1 MKLSTLL
8 PISMVTAM
16 ILSGC
21 GAATQSNA
29 AAAVSVPQEM
39 AAESAAKTDPD
50 ANAATTAEAV
60 SVVEVNSAAE
70 AATTAE
76 TVSTVETGAAA
87 KTDADAKTDSAVNNR
102 SLKVEDLTLEQKVG
116 QLFILRPDTLDQETQ
131 VTENNDGKKV
141 GTTAINDSIRSNLQS
156 YHIGG
161 VCQFGQNIIDPDQI
175 TAFNK
180 DLQEASDI
188 PLFIAVDEE
197 GGRVARLANT
207 DTFTL
212 PKYENAAAVGAQGT
226 EAAYDMGKTIGT
238 YIKQYGFNVDFAPDA
253 DVNTNPN
260 NPIIGTRA
268 FSSDAA
274 KAAELSSAAGQG
286 LADAGVI
293 PTFKHFPGHGD
304 TAEDSHT
311 GFAYSYRTL
320 EEIQSCELLPFQ
332 AASNVTPHAV
342 MVSHISMPN
351 ITGDN
356 TPATLSKQIIDLI
369 PDADNTLIITDA
381 MEMQAVT
388 NAYSSGEAAVKSFL
402 AGCDIILMPADFEEA
417 YNAIL
422 AACQDGTI
430 SEERLNKSIDK
441 ILRYKNTY
449 LN

>member
-1 MKLSTLL
+1 MKLSTLF
-8 PISMVTAM
+8 PISLAAAM

-21 GAATQSNA
+21 GAVTQSNA
-29 AAAVSVPQEM
+29 AAAVSAPQEM
-39 AAESAAKTDPD
+39 AAESAAKTDS
-50 ANAATTAEAV
+50 AAEAV
-60 SVVEVNSAAE
+60 SMAEVNSAAE
-70 AATTAE
+70 AAATAE
-76 TVSTVETGAAA
+76 TVSAVETDAAA
-87 KTDADAKTDSAVNNR
+87 EAGTAAKAVSAANIQ
-102 SLKVEDLTLEQKVG
+102 SLKTEDLTLEQKVG

-131 VTENNDGKKV
+131 VTENSAGQKV
-141 GTTAINDSIRSNLQS
+141 GTIAINDSICSNLQK

-161 VCQFGQNIIDPDQI
+161 VCQFGQNIINPDQI

-226 EAAYDMGKTIGT
+226 DAAYDMGKTIGT

-253 DVNTNPN
+253 DVNTNPD

-332 AASNVTPHAV
+332 AASKVTPHAV

-388 NAYSSGEAAVKSFL
+388 DAYSSGEAVVKSFL

-441 ILRYKNTY
+441 ILQYKNAY

>member
-1 MKLSTLL
+1 MKLSTLF
-8 PISMVTAM
+8 PISLAAAM

-21 GAATQSNA
+21 GAAAQSNA
-29 AAAVSVPQEM
+29 AAAVSAPQEM
-39 AAESAAKTDPD
+39 AAESAAKTDS
-50 ANAATTAEAV
+50 AAEAV
-60 SVVEVNSAAE
+60 SMAEVNSAAE

-76 TVSTVETGAAA
+76 TVSAVETGAAA
-87 KTDADAKTDSAVNNR
+87 EASAAAKAVSAANSQ
-102 SLKVEDLTLEQKVG
+102 SLKTEDLTLEQKVG

-131 VTENNDGKKV
+131 VTENSAGKKV
-141 GTTAINDSIRSNLQS
+141 GTIAINDSIRSNLQK

-161 VCQFGQNIIDPDQI
+161 VCQFGQNIMNPDQI

-226 EAAYDMGKTIGT
+226 DAAYDMGKTIGT

-253 DVNTNPN
+253 DVNTNPD

-332 AASNVTPHAV
+332 AASKVTPHAV

-388 NAYSSGEAAVKSFL
+388 DAYSSGEAAVKSFL

-422 AACQDGTI
+422 TACQDGTI

-441 ILRYKNTY
+441 ILQYKNAY

>member
-8 PISMVTAM
+8 PISLAAAM

-21 GAATQSNA
+21 GAVTQSKA
-29 AAAVSVPQEM
+29 AAAVSAPQEM
-39 AAESAAKTDPD
+39 AAESAAKTDS
-50 ANAATTAEAV
+50 AAEAV
-60 SVVEVNSAAE
+60 SMTEVNSAAE
-70 AATTAE
+70 AAATSE
-76 TVSTVETGAAA
+76 TISAVETDAAA
-87 KTDADAKTDSAVNNR
+87 EAGTAAKAVSAANTQ
-102 SLKVEDLTLEQKVG
+102 SLKNEDLTLEQKVG

-131 VTENNDGKKV
+131 VTENSDGQKV
-141 GTTAINDSIRSNLQS
+141 GTIAINDSIRSNLQK

-161 VCQFGQNIIDPDQI
+161 VCQFGQNIMNPDQI

-226 EAAYDMGKTIGT
+226 DAAYDMGKTIGT

-253 DVNTNPN
+253 DVNTNPD

-332 AASNVTPHAV
+332 AASKVTPHAV

-388 NAYSSGEAAVKSFL
+388 DAYSSGEAAVKSFL

-441 ILRYKNTY
+441 ILQYKNAY